1 MRAITP
7 ERLAEIKA
15 AMTTMTRKEVL
26 RAFSLS
32 NNTLTKYAV
41 HKEPAGDRRLVH
53 VTPEQV
59 EKVRELTEQGL
70 SVQAIS
76 DRVGISCRQVRR
88 VREKHG
94 ITAVPRNERPKVET
108 PKNNGRNPM
117 RYLTTWKPQMATSEI
132 EVAVD
137 LLRRKCI
144 VFAEATLRYPSL
156 VPERYSADTLFRVG
170 SERNVPAARVVEMA
184 GAL

>member
-1 MRAITP
+1 MKAMTP

-15 AMTTMTRKEVL
+15 AMPTMTRRELIKH
-26 RAFSLS
+26 FNISS
-32 NNTLTKYAV
+32 NTLTKYAIQ
-41 HKEPAGDRRLVH
+41 KEPAHDKRLTIT
-53 VTPEQV
+53 TPEQV

-70 SVQAIS
+70 SVRAIGEKI
-76 DRVGISCRQVRR
+76 GISHRQVRR

-94 ITAVPRNERPKVET
+94 ITAVPLVERQKVET

-117 RYLTTWKPQMATSEI
+117 RYLTVWKPVAATSEI

-137 LLRRKCI
+137 LLRRQCI
-144 VFAEATLRYPSL
+144 VFAESTLRYPSR
-156 VPERYSADTLFRVG
+156 VPERYGAETLFRVG

-184 GAL
+184 GVL